1 MRKIVFAALMS
12 LLLAAC
18 ESIFGD
24 DEEILPGER
33 IPVML
38 LDRALEPDPRI
49 ADLPVRLP
57 PPLTNTDWPQAGGN
71 PTHAM
76 HHLAAGEEL
85 RQAWRASIGEGS
97 SDDQRLLAAPVIGD
111 GRIFAMDADAEVSAF
126 STETGARIWRV
137 ETVPEDEEE
146 GELGGGLAYHNGW
159 LFVTTGSAQVIA
171 LDAGTGDESW
181 RQGVPGPVRAAP
193 TVSDGRVFAVTVD
206 NQLQT
211 LDAEDGAILWSHA
224 GIAEIAGLLG
234 GASPAVDG
242 GIVIVPY
249 SSGELFALRAENGR
263 FVWSDTLAAIRRVDA
278 VSALA
283 DIRGHPVMDRGRVFA
298 VSHSGRMVAID
309 LRTGVRAW
317 EQRIGGTQTPWV
329 AGDFLYVLTTEGQ
342 LVCLSWSDGRIRWVL
357 PLQRFEDEEEQEDPI
372 IWTGPV
378 LAGDRLIVAG
388 SHSEVLSISPYTGTI
403 MGWLKTSEAVLI
415 PPVVAGNTIYLLT
428 EDADLIALR

>member
-1 MRKIVFAALMS
+1 MPYEASRRLTQ
-12 LLLAAC
+12 
-18 ESIFGD
+18 
-24 DEEILPGER
+24 
-33 IPVML
+33 
-38 LDRALEPDPRI
+38 
-49 ADLPVRLP
+49 LP
-57 PPLTNTDWPQAGGN
+57 PYVFVEIDRLKRK
-71 PTHAM
+71 
-76 HHLAAGEEL
+76 AAARG
-85 RQAWRASIGEGS
+85 ADIISFG
-97 SDDQRLLAAPVIGD
+97 IGD
-111 GRIFAMDADAEVSAF
+111 PD
-126 STETGARIWRV
+126 
-137 ETVPEDEEE
+137 
-146 GELGGGLAYHNGW
+146 LG
-159 LFVTTGSAQVIA
+159 T
-171 LDAGTGDESW
+171 
-181 RQGVPGPVRAAP
+181 
-193 TVSDGRVFAVTVD
+193 
-206 NQLQT
+206 
-211 LDAEDGAILWSHA
+211 
-224 GIAEIAGLLG
+224 
-234 GASPAVDG
+234 
-242 GIVIVPY
+242 
-249 SSGELFALRAENGR
+249 
-263 FVWSDTLAAIRRVDA
+263 
-278 VSALA
+278 ALA

>member
-1 MRKIVFAALMS
+1 MRKIIFAALMS

-85 RQAWRASIGEGS
+85 RQAWRVSIGEGS
-97 SDDQRLLAAPVIGD
+97 SDEQRLLAAPVVGD
-111 GRIFAMDADAEVSAF
+111 GRIFAMDVDAEVSAF

-171 LDAGTGDESW
+171 LDAGTGDEIW

-206 NQLQT
+206 NQLQA

-224 GIAEIAGLLG
+224 GIAETAGLLG

-249 SSGELFALRAENGR
+249 SSGELFALRVENGR

-357 PLQRFEDEEEQEDPI
+357 SLQRFEDEEEQEDPI
-372 IWTGPV
+372 IWAGPV

-403 MGWLKTSEAVLI
+403 MGWLETSEGVLI

-428 EDADLIALR
+428 EDADLVALR